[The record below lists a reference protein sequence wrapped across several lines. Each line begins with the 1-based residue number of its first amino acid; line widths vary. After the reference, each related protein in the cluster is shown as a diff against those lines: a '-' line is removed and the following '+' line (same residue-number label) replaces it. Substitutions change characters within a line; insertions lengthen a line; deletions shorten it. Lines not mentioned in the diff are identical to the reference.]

1 MGARTSMLHVR
12 MDDDVKNQATDTLAA
27 MGMSVSE
34 AVRLFLVRVVS
45 DQAIPFDIKVPN
57 AKLRKAM
64 AEAEAMAQLRKM
76 RFSDA
81 NALIADLEKA
91 TAKQA

>member
-12 MDDDVKNQATDTLAA
+12 MDNDTKIQATDTLAA

-34 AVRLFLVRVVS
+34 AIRLFLLRVVL
-45 DQAIPFDIKVPN
+45 DQAIPFEIRVPN
-57 AKLRKAM
+57 AKLRNAM
-64 AEAEAMAQLRKM
+64 AEAEAMAQLREI

-81 NALIADLEKA
+81 EALIADLEKDA
-91 TAKQA
+91 TK